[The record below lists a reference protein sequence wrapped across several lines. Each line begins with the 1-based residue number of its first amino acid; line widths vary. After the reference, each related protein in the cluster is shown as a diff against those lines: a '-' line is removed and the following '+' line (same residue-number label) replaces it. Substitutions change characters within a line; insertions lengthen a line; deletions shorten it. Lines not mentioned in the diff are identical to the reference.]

1 MKVQIPDRDK
11 VDVQITPT
19 FIGKDYVVYEVWW
32 QGGKSWHRV
41 QGLKAK
47 LNQPLTIKGA
57 QIDEAIPADARLTR
71 YPYPESETDNG

>member
-1 MKVQIPDRDK
+1 MEVQIPDRDK
-11 VDVQITPT
+11 VDVQITPA

-47 LNQPLTIKGA
+47 IIQM
-57 QIDEAIPADARLTR
+57 IDTTDTAARFFRLIFGCPHCAKTK
-71 YPYPESETDNG
+71 